1 MISSVTPG
9 QLELDDLKMREWRGL
24 LIGSVGIS
32 SEASDHLATTI
43 YRDIIAS
50 DPADIFSLSDAIS
63 HAERFNELALF
74 LNCIAE
80 RHLWK
85 ANALMNRAMLNL
97 SNYMCFVYLGDACFV
112 RLRKA
117 LPSVSTAGRCCRYLT
132 DNPIRAFRNAIAHGN
147 WRVSEGVI
155 HYWARK
161 GESSNAPLSEF
172 SVTEND
178 REFWFFLAVC
188 TGKSA
193 LAALS
198 AVYPDVAHK
207 EGLHDIA
214 AAVPNDSSN
223 RNR

>member
-1 MISSVTPG
+1 MIVAPA
-9 QLELDDLKMREWRGL
+9 QLELDDLKMREWRGP
-24 LIGSVGIS
+24 LIRDVRIS
-32 SEASDHLATTI
+32 QEASDHLATTI
-43 YRDIIAS
+43 YGDIIAS
-50 DPADIFSLSDAIS
+50 DPADIFSLSEAIS

-117 LPSVSTAGRCCRYLT
+117 LPSTSAAGRCCRYLT

-155 HYWARK
+155 HFWACK
-161 GESSNAPLSEF
+161 GESSSEPLSEF
-172 SVTEND
+172 SVAEND
-178 REFWFFLAVC
+178 REFWFFLAAC

-198 AVYPDVAHK
+198 TVYPKVASK
-207 EGLHDIA
+207 EGLH
-214 AAVPNDSSN
+214 
-223 RNR
+223 